1 MGSWSWVHWLILIGV
16 ALLLFGGRNKISELM
31 GDFARGIKSFREG
44 LKDQPDEHK
53 PEIANQKPEAGSQK
67 SETGTHTKA

>member
-44 LKDQPDEHK
+44 LKDQPEDRK
-53 PEIANQKPEAGSQK
+53 PEIGDQKSEIRNQKPEPGSQK
-67 SETGTHTKA
+67 